1 MLFHTVLKTLKLH
14 GVRPKERV
22 MDHEVQLNRPDINTA
37 ARMSP
42 NAKFRAG
49 NE

>member
-1 MLFHTVLKTLKLH
+1 MLFHTVLKTSEPR
-14 GVRPKERV
+14 GVKSKERV

-42 NAKFRAG
+42 NAKFRAS